1 MRHFL
6 FSPPAAPHPRQPVS
20 EDCKSSGPIDIG
32 FALDSSGSMRKADLN
47 KMKKAIV
54 DLIGMFE
61 VSKKGLHVG
70 VIKFQTTA
78 FLEFDF
84 ANAANSNKK
93 ALIAAVEKVK
103 VIIHFGIDS
112 FLCSPRENFGKK

>member
-1 MRHFL
+1 MRRCL
-6 FSPPAAPHPRQPVS
+6 FPPPAPKPKV
-20 EDCKSSGPIDIG
+20 CTGSGPVDIG
-32 FALDSSGSMRKADLN
+32 FALDSSGSMRKADFN

-70 VIKFQTTA
+70 VIKFQATA

-93 ALIAAVEKVK
+93 A
-103 VIIHFGIDS
+103 
-112 FLCSPRENFGKK
+112 

>member
-1 MRHFL
+1 MIHFEHCL
-6 FSPPAAPHPRQPVS
+6 FPPPAPKPKVCA
-20 EDCKSSGPIDIG
+20 SSGPIDIG
-32 FALDSSGSMRKADLN
+32 FALDSSGSMRKADFN

-70 VIKFQTTA
+70 VIKFQTKA

-84 ANAANSNKK
+84 ANVANSNKK
-93 ALIAAVEKVK
+93 ALIAACLE
-103 VIIHFGIDS
+103 S
-112 FLCSPRENFGKK
+112 QGKNSLIC

>member
-1 MRHFL
+1 MKTL
-6 FSPPAAPHPRQPVS
+6 APKPKV
-20 EDCKSSGPIDIG
+20 CASSGPIDIG
-32 FALDSSGSMRKADLN
+32 FTLDSSGSMRKADFN
-47 KMKKAIV
+47 KMKKAVV

-70 VIKFQTTA
+70 VIRFQTKA

-103 VIIHFGIDS
+103 VGTLFDLVDS
-112 FLCSPRENFGKK
+112 YTQAEVFFLLQEMFLIKYILFS